1 MQRND
6 KTLSQASVA
15 TTAYRSFGM
24 GPSYP
29 LKLCFFVGVFSC
41 RPPCVLS
48 SYSIFILWKIQVINK
63 PHVQNILRLSQA
75 QFSLSGHKHPLNLCS
90 LVRYVTTNQRLDR
103 DVTQPPEPCSQ
114 QLKLHC
120 RYKMKHHNLT
130 KTKIQLILVIT

>member
-6 KTLSQASVA
+6 KTLSQASVVA
-15 TTAYRSFGM
+15 TAYRSFGM

-75 QFSLSGHKHPLNLCS
+75 QFSLNLCS

-120 RYKMKHHNLT
+120 RYKMKHHNFS
-130 KTKIQLILVIT
+130 TKIQLILVIT